1 MKPSV
6 EVCDLFKLILEDNY
20 KTSQQSQ
27 YNDIKRVKSEIESL
41 ETKKGKLLDKLLE
54 EVISNEVYTKHNG
67 SIDKELTEKRNEL
80 LNLNDYQKDLSEY
93 INYGLKL
100 IQNLETFFEN
110 SDVLIK
116 NKLMS
121 SIFEDKIEFD
131 GEKYRTPKF
140 KDGFGFI
147 YQKTNELKGLKK
159 EKGDNFSDISRL
171 VLKMG
176 IEPTL

>member
-1 MKPSV
+1 M
-6 EVCDLFKLILEDNY
+6 
-20 KTSQQSQ
+20 
-27 YNDIKRVKSEIESL
+27 
-41 ETKKGKLLDKLLE
+41 
-54 EVISNEVYTKHNG
+54 YTKYNE

-100 IQNLETFFEN
+100 MQNLETFFEN

-159 EKGDNFSDISRL
+159 EKGDSFSDISRL